1 MDVRPSS
8 GWDQRVADEKADEI
22 EVHFTRGGT
31 DWKFEVELDRDNM
44 EVSKEQ
50 EIRQADAGTYP
61 VGDAG
66 EVDFRA
72 DGDSL
77 TLGDVRTN
85 EGWEVTKRDESTD
98 EIEIDFVRGD
108 ATAEFEAETGS
119 GGIELEIDQKVTGP
133 IPN

>member
-1 MDVRPSS
+1 M
-8 GWDQRVADEKADEI
+8 ADEKADEI
-22 EVHFTRGGT
+22 EVHFTRGRT